1 MELPSTTEKHSEE
14 LKNFVYE
21 GYCFEK
27 KMSLLLHDRN
37 TAVLI
42 SSLLLRNLNLGQ
54 VDISILKKVDNVKFL
69 IVYECKRHAFPTR
82 RQHSRLSKSV
92 DYLSRVL
99 GVAVKFKVIFA
110 KSNKVNYSYYMK
122 NLFLVILLSFALSFS
137 SLSFASDSK
146 LKVVGTMSAYGVVGG
161 ALLGTASM
169 AFGSDSRS
177 IAKGASLGLYAGLI
191 FGSYVILSY
200 EMKKRG
206 YGESRED
213 FYPDSKSQY
222 EDSQSNNNLPEVEHY
237 NLVSFKNNKEL
248 KELPLFSINFL
259 NYNF

>member
-1 MELPSTTEKHSEE
+1 M
-14 LKNFVYE
+14 
-21 GYCFEK
+21 K
-27 KMSLLLHDRN
+27 K
-37 TAVLI
+37 I
-42 SSLLLRNLNLGQ
+42 
-54 VDISILKKVDNVKFL
+54 FL
-69 IVYECKRHAFPTR
+69 
-82 RQHSRLSKSV
+82 
-92 DYLSRVL
+92 
-99 GVAVKFKVIFA
+99 
-110 KSNKVNYSYYMK
+110 
-122 NLFLVILLSFALSFS
+122 LFLALSI
-137 SLSFASDSK
+137 SLTNFTYAADSK

-206 YGESRED
+206 FSESRED

-222 EDSQSNNNLPEVEHY
+222 EDNQSYNRVPDLNNFD
-237 NLVSFKNNKEL
+237 LVANQEKKEAVV
-248 KELPLFSINFL
+248 LPLFSLNLL

>member
-1 MELPSTTEKHSEE
+1 M
-14 LKNFVYE
+14 KN
-21 GYCFEK
+21 
-27 KMSLLLHDRN
+27 
-37 TAVLI
+37 TILI
-42 SSLLLRNLNLGQ
+42 IL
-54 VDISILKKVDNVKFL
+54 SIL
-69 IVYECKRHAFPTR
+69 
-82 RQHSRLSKSV
+82 
-92 DYLSRVL
+92 
-99 GVAVKFKVIFA
+99 
-110 KSNKVNYSYYMK
+110 
-122 NLFLVILLSFALSFS
+122 
-137 SLSFASDSK
+137 SLSLTNITFASDSK

-222 EDSQSNNNLPEVEHY
+222 EDSQSNNQLPELENY
-237 NLVSFKNNKEL
+237 KLVSFQNKKEL
-248 KELPLFSINFL
+248 RELPLFKMNFL
-259 NYNF
+259 NINF